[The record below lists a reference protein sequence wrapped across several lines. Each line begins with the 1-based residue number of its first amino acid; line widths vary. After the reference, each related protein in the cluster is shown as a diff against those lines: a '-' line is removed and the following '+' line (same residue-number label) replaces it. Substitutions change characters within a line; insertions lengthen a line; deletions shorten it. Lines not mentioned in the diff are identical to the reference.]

1 MNTTIQK
8 ESRGHHI
15 EWLTGIV
22 GGLFFISLGFELLAR
37 QVFGHTDVG
46 TLLWALYLGSWSFVL
61 GTTGLLLLA
70 MQWLI
75 EWRHVQTNPVTM
87 NRQFSVESTSDRF
100 EKSEME
106 APFPALQQS
115 MTSPDRPSWECHDR
129 NEPDGQ
135 IRHRVNVTSS
145 LQR

>member
-22 GGLFFISLGFELLAR
+22 GGLFCISLGFELLAR

-46 TLLWALYLGSWSFVL
+46 TLLWALYWGSWSFVL
-61 GTTGLLLLA
+61 GVTGFLFLA
-70 MQWLI
+70 VQWLV
-75 EWRHVQTNPVTM
+75 EWRQVQTNSVAM
-87 NRQFSVESTSDRF
+87 NRLFSAESTSDRF
-100 EKSEME
+100 EKPEME
-106 APFPALQQS
+106 APSPALQQS

-129 NEPDGQ
+129 NEPDCQ
-135 IRHRVNVTSS
+135 IRHRVNVTSM
-145 LQR
+145 LQH